1 MKITKSQ
8 LRQIIKEEITKV
20 LQEEWKPP
28 MAQIRDTDVTECDN
42 NKKMLSKLASS
53 YSYSPDEMRA
63 LADAYRKKCGA
74 QTTQ

>member
-8 LRQIIKEEITKV
+8 LKEIIKEELENA

-28 MAQIRDTDVTECDN
+28 MAQIRDPETSCDD

-53 YSYSPDEMRA
+53 YSYSPDAMKELRA
-63 LADAYRKKCGA
+63 EYKKKCGA

>member
-8 LRQIIKEEITKV
+8 LKEIIKEELENA

-42 NKKMLSKLASS
+42 NKKMLRKLQSS
-53 YSYSPDEMRA
+53 YSYPPGELRD
-63 LADAYRKKCGA
+63 LADAYRKKCEA
-74 QTTQ
+74 QTTK

>member
-28 MAQIRDTDVTECDN
+28 MAQIKDPETSCDDNRD
-42 NKKMLSKLASS
+42 MLSKLASS
-53 YSYSPDEMRA
+53 YSYSPAAMKDLRDE
-63 LADAYRKKCGA
+63 YIKKCGA